1 MLYSEKGTEFTISH
15 FRSRVSFTHLLLGLG
30 VLNLM
35 FGGIVLCS
43 KAKTDLIKL
52 VRPEA
57 PSEWPKFG
65 LTEPMYTPLYP
76 NTLPIAVVSIGS
88 PVAVP
93 VPWHWYVNEP
103 LVSMLFRVHLPP
115 QKLCLMVLSHNLH
128 KLFE

>member
-1 MLYSEKGTEFTISH
+1 VEMELESRG
-15 FRSRVSFTHLLLGLG
+15 RSCCTQRKELNSSLVTSALDVSFTHVLLGFG

-35 FGGIVLCS
+35 FGGIILCS

-93 VPWHWYVNEP
+93 VP
-103 LVSMLFRVHLPP
+103 
-115 QKLCLMVLSHNLH
+115 
-128 KLFE
+128 